1 MWREFPGI
9 KEVIYKSTVLTLPDE
24 TGNFMIYSDKGLEC
38 LIMQHG
44 GQNLDNDSEHME
56 KW

>member
-9 KEVIYKSTVLTLPDE
+9 KEAIYKSTVLTLPDE